1 MIDQLQLLRDCLV
14 VTIYLYQIIY
24 YTLHVQYFDAMRCH
38 YLSPLNHFTERSG
51 TRSQT
56 PRVGSIIQKY
66 SFQTPPPSRIH
77 SMRAL
82 NKFHVFDVDDCSTAL
97 AVSLPGIMIIN
108 INISNINALHCDCV
122 ESTNTHLGSAKSVF
136 LNSCFPFP
144 ELADKQLET
153 NSLPHTISWE
163 TKINHMAAMAFAPEI
178 FYHYLSTCR
187 D

>member
-1 MIDQLQLLRDCLV
+1 MSLFITPQSFHR
-14 VTIYLYQIIY
+14 TKW
-24 YTLHVQYFDAMRCH
+24 YTLSNPSGWFNYSEI
-38 YLSPLNHFTERSG
+38 LIPNSSSFTDSFNE
-51 TRSQT
+51 
-56 PRVGSIIQKY
+56 SIEQV
-66 SFQTPPPSRIH
+66 SRF
-77 SMRAL
+77 RE
-82 NKFHVFDVDDCSTAL
+82 FDVDDCSTAL

-178 FYHYLSTCR
+178 FYHYLSTCT